1 MTRPRYLQIAR
12 AIFAELGGGVEE
24 RQRPGETG
32 MNWCARLSAAR
43 IKKKGREYSIKIA
56 QAKKE
61 LAK

>member
-1 MTRPRYLQIAR
+1 MNRPRYLQIAR
-12 AIFAELGGGVEE
+12 AIFAELGGGAAE

-43 IKKKGREYSIKIA
+43 IAKKNREYSIKIA

-61 LAK
+61 VQK